1 MNLFFKAKIMLKVVM
16 LRVINIRCNS

>member
-16 LRVINIRCNS
+16 LRVINMRCNS

>member
-1 MNLFFKAKIMLKVVM
+1 MLKVVM